1 MPEWSS
7 NPWIIVAVAIGALTL
22 LFAIGRGLIAIGEW
36 IGAVNSDRRAFK
48 TFMEKIEAK
57 LDKIDERI
65 GEIFRRLQPQTVSSA
80 SPLKLTDLGRKIS
93 EEMKIADWANEQADI
108 LVTQTEKEDEPFIY
122 YFSKH
127 HVEVQYETHE
137 EFQKMVKVA
146 AYENGL
152 EIKQIQDVYVL
163 ELRDALL
170 ARRPFL

>member
-7 NPWIIVAVAIGALTL
+7 NPWIVVGVAIGAIAL
-22 LFAIGRGLIAIGEW
+22 LFAIGRGLFAIGEW
-36 IGAVNSDRRAFK
+36 VGAVNSDRRAFK

-57 LDKIDERI
+57 LDKIFER
-65 GEIFRRLQPQTVSSA
+65 LPPQTVSSA
-80 SPLKLTDLGRKIS
+80 SPLKLTDLGKKIS
-93 EEMKIADWANEQADI
+93 EEMNIPAWANEQADI

-122 YFSKH
+122 YQCKH
-127 HVEVQYETHE
+127 YVETQYETNDK
-137 EFQKMVKVA
+137 FQELVKVA

-152 EIKQIQDVYVL
+152 EIKQIQDVYLL